1 MAGRFE
7 GKVAFITGAA
17 RGQGRS
23 HAVRLAEEGADIIAV
38 DICRPIDSVTPFYS
52 LAEPSDLAETV
63 RLVEGLDRRIV
74 AREADVRDLGALKAA
89 LAEGIAE
96 LGRVDIVLANAGIFI
111 SHDAADMPE
120 EAWRD
125 VIDINLTGV
134 FFTAQV
140 AIPHLIEQGDGGVI
154 LLTSS
159 TAGIQ
164 GYANA
169 PHYTASK
176 HGVVGLMKS
185 LAQELGPHGIRVNT
199 IHPTGVNTPMIQNKR
214 TWGLFSPDDPNPS
227 QEKAAEAMKVSNLLP
242 IPWIEP
248 REVSDL
254 VAWLASDEA
263 RHVTASQYSIDAGAV
278 NRP

>member
-1 MAGRFE
+1 MGQFD

-38 DICRPIDSVTPFYS
+38 DICKPIDSVTPFYS
-52 LAEPSDLAETV
+52 LAEPSDLDETV
-63 RLVEGLDRRIV
+63 SLIEGMGRRIV
-74 AREADVRDLGALKAA
+74 ARQADVRDLAGLQAA
-89 LAEGIAE
+89 FAAGIAE

-111 SHDAADMPE
+111 SHDAANVPE
-120 EAWRD
+120 ESWRD

-140 AIPHLIEQGDGGVI
+140 AIPQLVEQGDGGVI

-159 TAGIQ
+159 TAGMQ

-185 LAQELGPHGIRVNT
+185 LAQELGKHGIRVNS
-199 IHPTGVNTPMIQNKR
+199 IHPTGVDTPMIQNER
-214 TWGLFSPDDPNPS
+214 TWGLFSPGDPNPNR
-227 QEKAAEAMKVSNLLP
+227 EKAAETMKVSNLLP
-242 IPWIEP
+242 VPWIDP
-248 REVSDL
+248 REVSNL
-254 VAWLASDEA
+254 VAWLVSDQA
-263 RHVTASQYSIDAGAV
+263 RNVTASQYSIDAGAV
-278 NRP
+278 NKS

>member
-1 MAGRFE
+1 MGQFD

-38 DICRPIDSVTPFYS
+38 DICKPIDSVTPFYS
-52 LAEPSDLAETV
+52 LAEPSELADTV
-63 RLVEGLDRRIV
+63 DLVEGLGRRIV
-74 AREADVRDLGALKAA
+74 AREADVRDLASLRSAFE
-89 LAEGIAE
+89 EGVAE

-111 SHDAADMPE
+111 SHDAADAPE
-120 EAWRD
+120 QAWRD

-140 AIPHLIEQGDGGVI
+140 AIPRLIEQGEGGVI

-159 TAGIQ
+159 TAGMQ

-185 LAQELGPHGIRVNT
+185 LAQELGPHGIRVNS
-199 IHPTGVNTPMIQNKR
+199 IHPTGVDTPMIQNER
-214 TWGLFSPDDPNPS
+214 TWGLFSPGDPSPTR
-227 QEKAAEAMKVSNLLP
+227 EKAAEAMMVSNLLP
-242 IPWIEP
+242 VPWIDP
-248 REVSDL
+248 REVSNL
-254 VAWLASDEA
+254 VAWLASDQA
-263 RHVTASQYSIDAGAV
+263 RNVTASHYSIDAGAV